1 MNPPTSAASVP
12 TPVYIAFEG
21 AEGCGKSTQARL
33 LAAAIDAVHTRETG
47 GTAIGARLREILHD
61 TEVTD
66 LDDRAEAL
74 ITAADRAQHLAEVV
88 LPALAAGR
96 HVVSDRS
103 VYSTLA
109 YQGYGRDLPLDDLR
123 RINDWAVAGLWPQ
136 FVILLTV
143 SAETTARRMG
153 KRDLDRFERE
163 GDAFHDRVAAGFATM
178 AASDPDHWVTIDAD
192 RPIDEVTNDIRNT
205 VRERLG
211 L

>member
-1 MNPPTSAASVP
+1 MN
-12 TPVYIAFEG
+12 PVYIAFEG
-21 AEGCGKSTQARL
+21 AEGCGKSTQARV

-47 GTAIGARLREILHD
+47 GTVIGARLREILHD
-61 TEVTD
+61 VDVTD

-74 ITAADRAQHLAEVV
+74 ITAADRAQHLAQVV
-88 LPALAAGR
+88 RPALAAGR

-109 YQGYGRDLPLDDLR
+109 YQGYGRELPLDDLR
-123 RINDWAVAGLWPQ
+123 GINDWAVAGKWPQ
-136 FVILLTV
+136 LVILLTV
-143 SAETTARRMG
+143 SAETAARRMG

-163 GDAFHDRVAAGFATM
+163 GDAFHQRVAAGFAAM
-178 AASDPDHWVTIDAD
+178 AAAEKERWVVIDAD
-192 RPIDEVTNDIRNT
+192 RPVDEVSRDIREA